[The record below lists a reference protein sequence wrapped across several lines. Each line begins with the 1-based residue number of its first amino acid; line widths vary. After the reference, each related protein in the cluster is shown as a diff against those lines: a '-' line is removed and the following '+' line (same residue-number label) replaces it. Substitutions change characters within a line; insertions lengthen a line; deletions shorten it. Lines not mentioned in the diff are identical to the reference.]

1 MKEFLEEAEFL
12 NRARSGEPSAIT
24 QLYERYGD
32 TVYRIGYRLTG
43 SPVDAED
50 VLQDVFLGL
59 PRALQNYAGRGSLE
73 GWIKR
78 VAARTTLMKLRQ
90 RKRKAEVD
98 LDHLP
103 PGPAEGG
110 GETGGGGLS
119 PTDRM
124 ELEDAVNALP
134 GALRTVFVLRDVE
147 GYTHSEIG
155 EMLGIGKGASRV
167 RLHRA
172 RRILRKR
179 LEQSR

>member
-12 NRARSGEPSAIT
+12 NRARSGEPTAIT

-59 PRALQNYAGRGSLE
+59 SRALQTYAGRGSLE

-78 VAARTTLMKLRQ
+78 VAVRTTLMKLRL
-90 RKRKAEVD
+90 RKRKAEVA
-98 LDHLP
+98 LEHLP
-103 PGPAEGG
+103 PGATEGAGG
-110 GETGGGGLS
+110 GMS

-124 ELEDAVNALP
+124 ELEDAVAALP
-134 GALRTVFVLRDVE
+134 GALRKVFVLRDVE
-147 GYTHSEIG
+147 GYTHTEIG
-155 EMLGIGKGASRV
+155 EMLGIGTGASRV

-172 RRILRKR
+172 RMVLRKH
-179 LEQSR
+179 LEKSL

>member
-1 MKEFLEEAEFL
+1 MPIGMKEFLEEAEFL
-12 NRARSGEPSAIT
+12 DRARSGEPSAIA

-59 PRALQNYAGRGSLE
+59 SRALQTYAGRGSLE

-78 VAARTTLMKLRQ
+78 VAARTTLMKLRL
-90 RKRKAEVD
+90 RKRKAEVA
-98 LDHLP
+98 LEHLP
-103 PGPAEGG
+103 PGPAEGSG
-110 GETGGGGLS
+110 MS

-124 ELEDAVNALP
+124 ELEDAVDSLP

-147 GYTHSEIG
+147 GYTHGEIG
-155 EMLGIGKGASRV
+155 EMLGIGIGASRV

-172 RRILRKR
+172 RRILRKL
-179 LEQSR
+179 LEESP